1 MWRGGRAGAVA
12 GLHLV
17 LSCACVHELAAF
29 GSRAALPVCARPSV
43 RAFGRA
49 QYVAMQARGRGGGG
63 RASAFCHELLPLV
76 RAHRGRAL
84 RPWRRVGAPRV
95 FPWLLPLSPVL
106 ARGDRRRGGHLAE
119 WQHRGARRCLDCDVQ
134 VPSPL
139 SAFVCLPGA
148 SCASTQTCEP
158 RCVSPGRAE
167 GLLALQSVLRSF
179 SEDGIDFCR
188 TGAPSCARWH
198 RAAWPPQCMCPPPS
212 LKMFMLR
219 GGSPTA
225 TANAGDGAGLQ
236 DENDNLDLS
245 AMATRLCYSGRWAG
259 VRVWVITALCIHAY
273 VHACMLARKHT
284 GVGCIGRNAY
294 MHASMHPCIHA
305 CVVVCGMYRA

>member
-1 MWRGGRAGAVA
+1 MCPSLRASVWAGPVRSYAGPGQGR
-12 GLHLV
+12 
-17 LSCACVHELAAF
+17 
-29 GSRAALPVCARPSV
+29 
-43 RAFGRA
+43 
-49 QYVAMQARGRGGGG
+49 GG

-198 RAAWPPQCMCPPPS
+198 RAAWPPQCMCPPRLSKCSCCAAAHLLQLPTQETERAS
-212 LKMFMLR
+212 KMKMTTWTCPPWPR
-219 GGSPTA
+219 DCA
-225 TANAGDGAGLQ
+225 TAAGGL
-236 DENDNLDLS
+236 
-245 AMATRLCYSGRWAG
+245 
-259 VRVWVITALCIHAY
+259 
-273 VHACMLARKHT
+273 
-284 GVGCIGRNAY
+284 
-294 MHASMHPCIHA
+294 
-305 CVVVCGMYRA
+305 VCGCG